1 LSFEVRYTDLAAR
14 IGKLY
19 TPHGV
24 LETPAFVPVV
34 HPVRQAISSQFLKRL
49 GFDIVITNAY
59 TTLRHYGDEARKRG
73 IHNIIN
79 YDGIVM
85 TDSGGYQVLE
95 YGSIDVQPSIM
106 AQFEK
111 DIRSDIPVPLDKP
124 TGYGLKYEKAKD
136 YVEETLKNA
145 KETLD
150 VISESKRSSGGE
162 DEILNDNGGGGG
174 EGGVGVGGDAIW
186 VGPVQGAEH
195 SDLIQY
201 SATALDKMGYKL
213 FALGSPVEIMEAY
226 EFSTLAQMIANTKRA
241 IPTKPIHL
249 FGAGHPLT
257 IPLAVALGCDMFDS
271 ASYMLYAKD
280 NRYMHAN
287 GTVRLKELSYLPCQ
301 CPICTTHT
309 VKELLEMKRDRRT
322 IEIAKHNLYILKT
335 EVDTVK
341 QAIMDGRLWE
351 YVIQKARAHPKLMEA
366 MEFFKNFELLEEGTP
381 LFKQKAIFFYDSM
394 DQYRP
399 EARRFRKIV
408 SEFRSSKNKRKLILY
423 PESYLHPF
431 YATQDFLQIVKKFPN
446 AQICTYNPF
455 LGIIPAEISDIF
467 PAAHN
472 VVSKSTIIHH
482 QAQDY
487 PSFIESLNG
496 FLSVNRFEDI
506 TIVADHFMHQI
517 VDDEGDVKKKKNK
530 KNNNS
535 NLIIKKLNSKV
546 FDYEQDIISKL

>member
-1 LSFEVRYTDLAAR
+1 MSFEVRHTDLAAR
-14 IGKLY
+14 IGKLH
-19 TPHGV
+19 TPHGI

-34 HPVRQAISSQFLKRL
+34 HPVKQTVSPQFLKKL

-73 IHNIIN
+73 IHNIID

-95 YGSIDVQPSIM
+95 YGSIEVQPSII

-111 DIRSDIPVPLDKP
+111 DIGSDIPVPLDKP
-124 TGYGLKYEKAKD
+124 TGYGLKYEKAKG

-150 VISESKRSSGGE
+150 IISEGKGRSGE
-162 DEILNDNGGGGG
+162 GGG
-174 EGGVGVGGDAIW
+174 EVFGEDAIW
-186 VGPVQGAEH
+186 VGPIQGAEH
-195 SDLIQY
+195 SDLIKY
-201 SATALDKMGYKL
+201 SATALDKMGFKL

-226 EFSTLAQMIANTKRA
+226 EFSTLAQMIANTKCV

-271 ASYMLYAKD
+271 ASYMLYARD

-309 VKELLEMKRDRRT
+309 VKELHEMNRDKRT
-322 IEIAKHNLYILKT
+322 IEIAKHNLHILKT

-341 QAIMDGRLWE
+341 QAIIDGRLWE
-351 YVIQKARAHPKLMEA
+351 YVMQKARAHPKLMEA
-366 MEFFKNFELLEEGTP
+366 MEFFKNFELLGEGTP
-381 LFKQKAIFFYDSM
+381 LFKKKAIFLYDSL

-408 SEFRSSKNKRKLILY
+408 SEFRSSKSKKKLILY
-423 PESYLHPF
+423 PESQTHPF
-431 YATQDFLQIVKKFPN
+431 YTTQDFFQIVKKFPN

-472 VVSKSTIIHH
+472 VVSKSTTIHH

-517 VDDEGDVKKKKNK
+517 VDDEGDEDKKKN
-530 KNNNS
+530 N

-546 FDYEQDIISKL
+546 FHYDQDIISRL

>member
-1 LSFEVRYTDLAAR
+1 LSFEVRHTDLAAR
-14 IGKLY
+14 IGKLH
-19 TPHGV
+19 TPHGI

-34 HPVRQAISSQFLKRL
+34 HPVKQTISPQFLKRL

-73 IHNIIN
+73 IHNIID

-95 YGSIDVQPSIM
+95 YGSIEVQPSII

-111 DIRSDIPVPLDKP
+111 DIGSDIPVPLDKP
-124 TGYGLKYEKAKD
+124 TGYGLKYEKAKG

-150 VISESKRSSGGE
+150 IISEGKGRSGE
-162 DEILNDNGGGGG
+162 GGG
-174 EGGVGVGGDAIW
+174 EVFGEDAIW
-186 VGPVQGAEH
+186 VGPIQGAEH
-195 SDLIQY
+195 SDLIKY
-201 SATALDKMGYKL
+201 SATALDKMGFKL

-226 EFSTLAQMIANTKRA
+226 EFSTLAQMIANTKCV

-271 ASYMLYAKD
+271 ASYMLYARD

-309 VKELLEMKRDRRT
+309 VKELHEMNRDKRT
-322 IEIAKHNLYILKT
+322 IEIAKHNLHILKT

-341 QAIMDGRLWE
+341 QAIIDGRLWE
-351 YVIQKARAHPKLMEA
+351 YVMQKARAHPKLMEA
-366 MEFFKNFELLEEGTP
+366 MEFFKNFELLGEGTP
-381 LFKQKAIFFYDSM
+381 LFKKKAIFLYDSL

-408 SEFRSSKNKRKLILY
+408 SEFRSSKSKKKLILY
-423 PESYLHPF
+423 PESQTHPF
-431 YATQDFLQIVKKFPN
+431 YTTQDFFQIVKKFPN

-472 VVSKSTIIHH
+472 VVSKSATIHH

-517 VDDEGDVKKKKNK
+517 VDDEGDEDKKKN
-530 KNNNS
+530 N

-546 FDYEQDIISKL
+546 FHYDQDIISRL

>member
-1 LSFEVRYTDLAAR
+1 MSFEVRHTDLAAR
-14 IGKLY
+14 IGKLH
-19 TPHGV
+19 TPHGI

-34 HPVRQAISSQFLKRL
+34 HPVKQTISPQFLKRS

-73 IHNIIN
+73 IHNIID

-95 YGSIDVQPSIM
+95 YGSIEVQPSII

-111 DIRSDIPVPLDKP
+111 DIGSDIPVPLDKP
-124 TGYGLKYEKAKD
+124 TGYGLKYEKAKG

-150 VISESKRSSGGE
+150 LISEGKGRSGE
-162 DEILNDNGGGGG
+162 G
-174 EGGVGVGGDAIW
+174 EGGEVLREDAIW
-186 VGPVQGAEH
+186 VGPIQGAEH
-195 SDLIQY
+195 SDLIKY
-201 SATALDKMGYKL
+201 SATALDKMGFKL

-226 EFSTLAQMIANTKRA
+226 EFSTLAQMIANTKCV

-271 ASYMLYAKD
+271 ASYMLYARD

-309 VKELLEMKRDRRT
+309 VKELHEMNRDKRT
-322 IEIAKHNLYILKT
+322 IEIAKHNLHILKT

-341 QAIMDGRLWE
+341 QAIIDGRLWE
-351 YVIQKARAHPKLMEA
+351 YVMQKARAHPKLMEA

-381 LFKQKAIFFYDSM
+381 LFKKKAIFLYDSL

-408 SEFRSSKNKRKLILY
+408 SEFRSSKSKKKLILY
-423 PESYLHPF
+423 PESHIHPF
-431 YATQDFLQIVKKFPN
+431 YTTQDFFQIVKKFPN

-472 VVSKSTIIHH
+472 VVSKSTTIHH

-517 VDDEGDVKKKKNK
+517 VDDGGEDDKKKN
-530 KNNNS
+530 N

-546 FDYEQDIISKL
+546 FHYDQDIISKL